1 MICPRCGRT
10 VEDSNATFCPF
21 CGYNLKQQA
30 TAGGPSMATTTTTT
44 AVSSGPSVAAAPP
57 PAQQIMLLTSNYA
70 AGYKVDKV
78 LGMVYGITVRSRGLG
93 GNLVAGLRTIAGG
106 EIREYTELAHQARQ
120 EALDR
125 LAAHAREMGAN
136 AVLSVMFDSTELV
149 QSMSEII
156 AFGTA
161 VIISPSTGDQQLVRL
176 S

>member
-1 MICPRCGRT
+1 MICQRCGKT
-10 VEDSNATFCPF
+10 VEETAAFCPF
-21 CGYNLKQQA
+21 CGNSLKQQGA
-30 TAGGPSMATTTTTT
+30 
-44 AVSSGPSVAAAPP
+44 AVASSQPV
-57 PAQQIMLLTSNYA
+57 MLLTSNYA

-78 LGMVYGITVRSRGLG
+78 IGMVYGITVRSRGIG
-93 GNLVAGLRTIAGG
+93 GNIVAGLRTIAGG

-125 LAAHAREMGAN
+125 LATHARDVGAN

-149 QSMSEII
+149 QSMTEII

-161 VIISPSTGDQQLVRL
+161 VIMSPVAGDQQLVKL